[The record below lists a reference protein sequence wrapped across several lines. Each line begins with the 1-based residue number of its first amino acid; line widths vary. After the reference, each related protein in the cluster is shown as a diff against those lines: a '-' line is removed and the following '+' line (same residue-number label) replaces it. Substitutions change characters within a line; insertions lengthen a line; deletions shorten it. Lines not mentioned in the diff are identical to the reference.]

1 MQVYGILIT
10 KQEVVG
16 GMSDGPLHFMR
27 CHLNKE
33 EAMGGGGKK

>member
-16 GMSDGPLHFMR
+16 GPLHFMR